1 MAEARQ
7 KPRAEKQPRAG
18 KRAPAF
24 GPALDALSEAVQS
37 GAGLP
42 ETARRAAAA
51 LGAIVALIDSRGA
64 VLAVAAGSPA
74 EERELLSKAEGVT
87 TIDLRVSEAVVGQ
100 LRFRARGELPEP
112 SLLRLVTT
120 LLALEVERTRAP
132 ERAGEA
138 AVGSFVNAVL
148 DREIPDRRDL
158 IARGKELAT
167 DLENGGSVLIVK
179 LHARQAAEGDSQAR
193 ALTLVGRAARGVAP
207 GALASLRQDHVAV
220 VVPGPEEAI
229 SRRAAEAVL
238 RSIDDAMSG
247 FVAVVGRSRVAIDP
261 LDLHR
266 AAGEALLAANVAAP
280 DADAPLRLLSFEDT
294 GAYRLLLPAMSD
306 DPAELERFY
315 SDTVAP
321 LIAYDEQYG
330 TELVT
335 TLECFLANDGSMV
348 ATNKQLFTHRH
359 TIRYRLE
366 RVKELTG
373 LDVNSTDGRERLSLG
388 LKAMRVLGVRA
399 PSAPVFEPGAE
410 GGRVPKRPTDVMN
423 ARRAHTRSDDKP

>member
-1 MAEARQ
+1 VAEARQ
-7 KPRAEKQPRAG
+7 KSRGA
-18 KRAPAF
+18 KRTPAF

-42 ETARRAAAA
+42 ETTRRAAAA

-64 VLAVAAGSPA
+64 VLAVAAGSPS
-74 EERELLSKAEGVT
+74 EEHELLSKVDGVT
-87 TIDLRVSEAVVGQ
+87 VIDLRVSESVVGQ
-100 LRFRARGELPEP
+100 LRFRARGDVPEP

-167 DLENGGSVLIVK
+167 DLENGGSVVIAK
-179 LHARQAAEGDSQAR
+179 LHARQAAEGDWQAR

-207 GALASLRQDHVAV
+207 GALASLRQDHIAV
-220 VVPGPEEAI
+220 IVPGPEEAI

-238 RSIDDAMSG
+238 RSIDDAMAG
-247 FVAVVGRSRVAIDP
+247 FAAVVGRSRIAIDP

-280 DADAPLRLLSFEDT
+280 DADASLRLLSFEDT

-315 SDTVAP
+315 TDTVAP

-330 TELVT
+330 TELVK

-373 LDVNSTDGRERLSLG
+373 LDVNSTDGRERLGLG

-410 GGRVPKRPTDVMN
+410 GGRVPKRPADVMN
-423 ARRAHTRSDDKP
+423 ARRAHTRVEDAS

>member
-7 KPRAEKQPRAG
+7 KPRARRSAN
-18 KRAPAF
+18 AF

-64 VLAVAAGSPA
+64 VLAVAAGSPS
-74 EERELLSKAEGVT
+74 EERELLSKEEGVT
-87 TIDLRVSEAVVGQ
+87 AIDLRVSEAVVGQ
-100 LRFRARGELPEP
+100 LRFRPRDSLPEP

-138 AVGSFVNAVL
+138 AVGSFVDAVL
-148 DREIPDRRDL
+148 GRDIPDPRDL
-158 IARGKELAT
+158 IARGKELGT
-167 DLENGGSVLIVK
+167 DLEAGAAVLVVK
-179 LHARQAAEGDSQAR
+179 LHARAPAEGDWQAR

-207 GALASLRQDHVAV
+207 GALASLRDEHV
-220 VVPGPEEAI
+220 VVIVPGADGAV
-229 SRRAAEAVL
+229 SRRAADAVL
-238 RSIDDAMSG
+238 RSIDDAMPG
-247 FVAVVGRSRVAIDP
+247 FTAVVGRSRVAIDP
-261 LDLHR
+261 MDLHR
-266 AAGEALLAANVAAP
+266 ASGEALLAANVASP
-280 DADAPLRLLSFEDT
+280 EVDAPRRLLSFEDT

-315 SDTVAP
+315 LDTVAP
-321 LIAYDEQYG
+321 LVAYDEQYG
-330 TELVT
+330 TELVV
-335 TLECFLANDGSMV
+335 TLECFLANDGSMA
-348 ATNKQLFTHRH
+348 ATNTQLFTHRH

-373 LDVNSTDGRERLSLG
+373 LDVSSTDGRERLGLG

-399 PSAPVFEPGAE
+399 PSSPVFEPGAE
-410 GGRVPKRPTDVMN
+410 SGRVPKRPADVMN
-423 ARRAHTRSDDKP
+423 ARRGQTRPE

>member
-1 MAEARQ
+1 VAEARQ
-7 KPRAEKQPRAG
+7 KPRAG

-64 VLAVAAGSPA
+64 VLAVAAGSPS

-100 LRFRARGELPEP
+100 LRFRARGDVPEP

-148 DREIPDRRDL
+148 DSEIPDRRDL

-167 DLENGGSVLIVK
+167 DLENGGSVVIVK
-179 LHARQAAEGDSQAR
+179 LHARQAAEGDWQAR

-238 RSIDDAMSG
+238 RSIDDAMPG
-247 FVAVVGRSRVAIDP
+247 FAAVVGRSRIALDP

-280 DADAPLRLLSFEDT
+280 DADASLRVLSFEDT

-373 LDVNSTDGRERLSLG
+373 LDVNSTDGRERLGLG

-410 GGRVPKRPTDVMN
+410 GGRVPKRPADVMN
-423 ARRAHTRSDDKP
+423 ARRGHTRPDVTR

>member
-1 MAEARQ
+1 VAQARQ
-7 KPRAEKQPRAG
+7 KPRSA
-18 KRAPAF
+18 KRAAAF

-64 VLAVAAGSPA
+64 VLAVAAGSPS

-100 LRFRARGELPEP
+100 LRFKPRGDVPEP

-148 DREIPDRRDL
+148 SGEIPDRRDL
-158 IARGKELAT
+158 LARGKELGV
-167 DLENGGSVLIVK
+167 DLEQGGSVLVVK
-179 LHARQAAEGDSQAR
+179 LHPVQPAEGDWQAR
-193 ALTLVGRAARGVAP
+193 ALTVVGRAARGVAP
-207 GALASLRQDHVAV
+207 GSLAALQNEHIAV
-220 VVPGPEEAI
+220 IVPGADAALG
-229 SRRAAEAVL
+229 RRAGEGAL
-238 RSIDDAMSG
+238 RAIDDTMPE
-247 FVAVVGRSRVAIDP
+247 FVAVAGRSRVAADP
-261 LDLHR
+261 VELHR
-266 AAGEALLAANVAAP
+266 AAAEALLAANVAEPAP
-280 DADAPLRLLSFEDT
+280 GEEGRSLSFDDT
-294 GAYRLLLPAMSD
+294 GAYRLLLPAMSE

-315 SDTVAP
+315 SDTIAP
-321 LIAYDEQYG
+321 LVAYDEQYG
-330 TELVT
+330 TELVV
-335 TLECFLANDGSMV
+335 TLETFLANDASMA
-348 ATNKQLFTHRH
+348 ATYKQLYTHRH

-366 RVKELTG
+366 RIRELTG

-410 GGRVPKRPTDVMN
+410 RGRVPRPPKDEMT
-423 ARRAHTRSDDKP
+423 ARRP

>member
-1 MAEARQ
+1 MAQARQ
-7 KPRAEKQPRAG
+7 KPRATGRTTP
-18 KRAPAF
+18 F
-24 GPALDALSEAVQS
+24 GPALDALSDAVQS

-64 VLAVAAGSPA
+64 VLAVAAGSPS
-74 EERELLSKAEGVT
+74 EERELLSKEDAVT
-87 TIDLRVSEAVVGQ
+87 AIDLRVSEAVVGQ
-100 LRFRARGELPEP
+100 LRFRPRGDVPEP

-148 DREIPDRRDL
+148 DREIADRRDL
-158 IARGKELAT
+158 IARGKELGT

-179 LHARQAAEGDSQAR
+179 LHARRPAEGDWQAR
-193 ALTLVGRAARGVAP
+193 ALTVVGRAARGVAP
-207 GALASLRQDHVAV
+207 GALASLRGDHIAV
-220 VVPGPEEAI
+220 IAPGDEPASQRTGE
-229 SRRAAEAVL
+229 SVL
-238 RSIDDAMSG
+238 RSVDDAMPG
-247 FVAVVGRSRVAIDP
+247 FATVIGRSRVAIDP
-261 LDLHR
+261 MDMHR
-266 AAGEALLAANVAAP
+266 ASGEALLAANVASP
-280 DADAPLRLLSFEDT
+280 DAEAARRLQSFDDT

-330 TELVT
+330 TELVV
-335 TLECFLANDGSMV
+335 TLECFLANDGSMA

-373 LDVNSTDGRERLSLG
+373 LDVNSTDGRERLGLG

-410 GGRVPKRPTDVMN
+410 SGRVPKRPRT
-423 ARRAHTRSDDKP
+423 

>member
-1 MAEARQ
+1 MPEAGQ
-7 KPRAEKQPRAG
+7 KPRAG
-18 KRAPAF
+18 KRSPGF

-64 VLAVAAGSPA
+64 VLAVAAGSPS
-74 EERELLSKAEGVT
+74 EEHELLSKKDGVT
-87 TIDLRVSEAVVGQ
+87 AIDLRVSEAVVGQ
-100 LRFRARGELPEP
+100 LRFRARGDVPEP

-148 DREIPDRRDL
+148 DREIGDRRDL
-158 IARGKELAT
+158 IARGKELGT
-167 DLENGGSVLIVK
+167 DLENGGAVLVVK
-179 LHARQAAEGDSQAR
+179 LHARRPAEGDWQAR
-193 ALTLVGRAARGVAP
+193 ALTIVGRAARGVVP
-207 GALASLRQDHVAV
+207 GALASLRPDQVAV
-220 VVPGPEEAI
+220 VVPGQEDQAG
-229 SRRAAEAVL
+229 RRAAEAVL
-238 RSIDDAMSG
+238 RSIDDAMPG
-247 FVAVVGRSRVAIDP
+247 FATVVGRSRVAIDP
-261 LDLHR
+261 MDLHR

-280 DADAPLRLLSFEDT
+280 DADAEGRLLSFDDT

-306 DPAELERFY
+306 DPAELQRFY
-315 SDTVAP
+315 TDTVAP

-330 TELVT
+330 TELVV
-335 TLECFLANDGSMV
+335 TLESFLANDGSMA

-366 RVKELTG
+366 RIKELTG
-373 LDVNSTDGRERLSLG
+373 LDVNSTDGRERLGLG

-410 GGRVPKRPTDVMN
+410 SGRVPKRPTDMMN
-423 ARRAHTRSDDKP
+423 ARRAHTRSDDSH